1 MAQFVDILTQ
11 QGIDAEIAARCE
23 KFWALV
29 KAKNAVMNL
38 TAVTDDAEAA
48 LRHFADSLELARLP
62 EFPAGR
68 VIDVGTGAGFPGVP
82 LALARADLSV
92 TLADSL
98 NKRVAF
104 LEEACAELG
113 LGCECIHARAEEL
126 SLEKSRR
133 DSYDAAVSRAVAQL
147 NVLCELC
154 LPFVKVGGVFLAMKS
169 EECDEEINAAKSA
182 VKKLGGQI
190 ERVAEY
196 ELGGV
201 ARKIVIVRKKE
212 PTPPGYPRRFAK
224 IQKSPL

>member
-1 MAQFVDILTQ
+1 MFIDILTQ
-11 QGIDAEIAARCE
+11 HGVDATLAARCE

-38 TAVTDDAEAA
+38 TAVTDDDEAA
-48 LRHFADSLELARLP
+48 LRHFADSLELLKLP
-62 EFPAGR
+62 EFPGGR

-82 LALARADLSV
+82 LALARADMSV

-104 LEEACAELG
+104 LEEACAELS
-113 LGCECIHARAEEL
+113 LGCECVHGRAEEL

-133 DSYDAAVSRAVAQL
+133 DGYDAAVSRAVAQL

-169 EECDEEINAAKSA
+169 AESEDEINAAKGA
-182 VKKLGGQI
+182 IKKLGGQI

-201 ARKIVIVRKKE
+201 VRKVVVVRKHE

-224 IQKSPL
+224 IQKQPL